1 MEAVILTKD
10 QYTDILERI
19 EAINTSIS
27 QNFKESNDSFIDNQE
42 FIKLMSIS
50 KRTAQS
56 WRDEG
61 KVAFSQIGG
70 KIYYRAKDLTQL
82 LESHHNPCFKKF
94 KQLNNGGF

>member
-61 KVAFSQIGG
+61 KVAFSQLGG
-70 KIYYRAKDLTQL
+70 KIYYRTKDLTQL
-82 LESHHNPCFKKF
+82 LESNYNPIFKKGKNKF
-94 KQLNNGGF
+94 